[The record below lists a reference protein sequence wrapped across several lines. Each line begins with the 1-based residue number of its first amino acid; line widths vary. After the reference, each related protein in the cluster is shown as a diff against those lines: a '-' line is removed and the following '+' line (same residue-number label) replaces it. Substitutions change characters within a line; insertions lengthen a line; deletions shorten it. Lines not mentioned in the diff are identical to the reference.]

1 MGAIEVLELLLSVL
15 GLYLQGFWLERNETQ
30 IYIDAVTMVTLKE
43 ITDDECGHDILLS
56 DFSHTLMLHVEANI
70 QILFSCSCDCSCV
83 WNSQELFIR
92 LDYRVGICALRQSR
106 QRGQQIS

>member
-1 MGAIEVLELLLSVL
+1 MQLRLSVL

-70 QILFSCSCDCSCV
+70 QIHKTVQL
-83 WNSQELFIR
+83 LM
-92 LDYRVGICALRQSR
+92 
-106 QRGQQIS
+106 